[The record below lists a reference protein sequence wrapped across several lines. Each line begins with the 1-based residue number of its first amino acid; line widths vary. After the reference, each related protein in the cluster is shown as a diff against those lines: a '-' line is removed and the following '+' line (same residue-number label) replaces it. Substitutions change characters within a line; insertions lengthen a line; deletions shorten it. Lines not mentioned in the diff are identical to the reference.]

1 MSGRRGL
8 GSRHIR
14 GEGQPRPPSLTWRE
28 RLNEYES
35 CCAYLAIAVLALPL
49 TGIAVVAYFVG
60 IDYLAGIVVQAIWRS
75 PIILVLLGVA
85 LITIAALGS
94 VRIYRR
100 RHLPEVTPFAVMLW
114 ALFALFLIAM
124 GVGSMGAAF
133 SDRTGTL
140 GF

>member
-1 MSGRRGL
+1 MSGPRGL

-14 GEGQPRPPSLTWRE
+14 GEGQPRPPPLTWRE

-35 CCAYLAIAVLALPL
+35 CCAYLAIAILALPL

-60 IDYLAGIVVQAIWRS
+60 IEYLAGVVVQAVWRS
-75 PIILVLLGVA
+75 PVVLVLLGLA

-100 RHLPEVTPFAVMLW
+100 RHLPEVTPLAVILW
-114 ALFALFLIAM
+114 VGFALFLIAM
-124 GVGSMGAAF
+124 GVGSVAAAF
-133 SDRTGTL
+133 SDRTDAP